1 MADENQAGLKMGECE
16 YNIYIDGKSTLAII
30 DIQDVKEVL
39 MKGIVKWFNKNKG
52 YGFILTE
59 DNKEYFVHW
68 KSIVTN
74 SPRELKVLEQDEE
87 VTFDLIET
95 EKGIQAINII
105 RTHP

>member
-1 MADENQAGLKMGECE
+1 LFI
-16 YNIYIDGKSTLAII
+16 NIYVDGKSTVAII
-30 DIQDVKEVL
+30 DVSETKEVL
-39 MKGIVKWFNKNKG
+39 MKGKVKWFNKNKG
-52 YGFILTE
+52 YGFILTD

-87 VTFDLIET
+87 VTFDLMET

-105 RTHP
+105 RTLV